1 MFIQTEPCQYCGS
14 QQVEKPWTLCRN
26 CRRQYA
32 KTLHSLRHNMQLLQR
47 VARHEYKLTEPGS
60 GGKPQGGEA
69 PAPVNM
75 HAIDLLDEAESLLQD
90 AWYDAGAVW
99 SDRWQRLIPRMQSH
113 LAWLCQATHA
123 GRFLRQ
129 LIRMNQR
136 IMPLVDR
143 RPRTRRIIG
152 VCPECKR
159 EIQAAKGESLL
170 LCKCGNPINVQQL
183 REQSRDK
190 AEAIHLTK
198 TPAGMSQWLKDNYGY
213 EVSRKQISNWL
224 NRGKLPSSKP
234 VDDGYWEFNIR
245 EILALAMG
253 SSGRP
258 A

>member
-152 VCPECKR
+152 VCPECGR
-159 EIQAAKGESLL
+159 EVMASKGESLL
-170 LCKCGNPINVQQL
+170 LCKCGNPINVAEL
-183 REQSRDK
+183 REQSQAK
-190 AEAIHLTK
+190 AESIHLTK

-213 EVSRKQISNWL
+213 EVSRKVIIMWIR
-224 NRGKLPSSKP
+224 RGKLPSSKP
-234 VDDGYWEFNIR
+234 VEDGYYEFSIR
-245 EILALAMG
+245 EIVSMAMAY
-253 SSGRP
+253 SNRQ
-258 A
+258 

>member
-14 QQVEKPWTLCRN
+14 QQVEAPWTLCQD

-99 SDRWQRLIPRMQSH
+99 SDKWQRLIPRMQSH

-152 VCPECKR
+152 VCPEC
-159 EIQAAKGESLL
+159 
-170 LCKCGNPINVQQL
+170 
-183 REQSRDK
+183 
-190 AEAIHLTK
+190 
-198 TPAGMSQWLKDNYGY
+198 
-213 EVSRKQISNWL
+213 
-224 NRGKLPSSKP
+224 
-234 VDDGYWEFNIR
+234 
-245 EILALAMG
+245 
-253 SSGRP
+253 
-258 A
+258 

>member
-1 MFIQTEPCQYCGS
+1 MSIQTEPCQYCGS
-14 QQVEKPWTLCRN
+14 QQVEQPWTLCQT
-26 CRRQYA
+26 CRRTYA
-32 KTLHSLRHNMQLLQR
+32 KTLHQLRRNMQLLQR
-47 VARHEYKLTEPGS
+47 VALHEYKLGEPGAGS
-60 GGKPQGGEA
+60 EPQGGEA

-75 HAIDLLDEAESLLQD
+75 HAIDLLDEVESLLQD
-90 AWYDAGAVW
+90 AWYDAGFVW
-99 SDRWQRLIPRMQSH
+99 SDKWQLLIPRMQTH
-113 LAWLCQATHA
+113 LAWLCRACNA
-123 GRFLRQ
+123 GRFLRR
-129 LIRMNQR
+129 LIRMSRR
-136 IMPLVDR
+136 IEPYVDR

-152 VCPECKR
+152 VCPECGR

-234 VDDGYWEFNIR
+234 VDGGYWEFNIR